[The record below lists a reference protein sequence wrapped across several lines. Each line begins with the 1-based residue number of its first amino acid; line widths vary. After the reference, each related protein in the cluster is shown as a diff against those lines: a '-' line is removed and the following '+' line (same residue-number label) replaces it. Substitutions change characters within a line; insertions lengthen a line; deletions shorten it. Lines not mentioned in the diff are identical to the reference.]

1 MYPRRYS
8 TPRPWE
14 PLSDDELNAL
24 IPFVVHRG
32 AGRPIFDIRARL
44 DAVFFIVTSPHP
56 WRLLPEEMGPAGTAG
71 RQFRRWAHAGV
82 WTRLLKAVADRD
94 CPPALARLEHWICRA
109 YRRALRIL
117 KLAGIVLA
125 RRLGL
130 CSAVNAPFELL
141 PDPDLSKKLLPVIQG
156 LIRDALAAGG
166 LPDRGMLKTCKA
178 FHWLVGGRRHLSKWL
193 APP

>member
-8 TPRPWE
+8 TPRPWQALTPE
-14 PLSDDELNAL
+14 ELNAL
-24 IPFVVHRG
+24 IPFVTRQG

-44 DAVFFIVTSPHP
+44 DAVFWVVTSPHP
-56 WRLLPEEMGPAGTAG
+56 WRCLPPEMGPADTAA
-71 RQFRRWAHAGV
+71 RQFRRWAHAGI
-82 WTRLLKAVADRD
+82 WTRLLKAIAAPD
-94 CPPALARLEHWICRA
+94 CPPALKRLEHWICRA

-130 CSAVNAPFELL
+130 CSAVNAPFEML
-141 PDPDLSKKLLPVIQG
+141 PDPDLSEKLLPLIQRM
-156 LIRDALAAGG
+156 IQKAIAAGG
-166 LPDRGMLKTCKA
+166 LPDRRVLEAAKS
-178 FHWLVGGRRHLSKWL
+178 FHWLVGGRKRISKWL